1 MIFDQAMSIYE
12 IMSSNINF
20 NLSLR
25 TYLTKNVSVFLFS
38 KLVLKEKKW
47 LFFLFI
53 SLWENTLLWKKSQ
66 RNNKTQSTTVQIY
79 TFWSWKER
87 LEKAVTNQNKSAVPL
102 TNQEQNKN
110 QAWMRHLTSGCFP
123 RLARDVCDCRVL
135 QVLIGWLCWL
145 RLLWLAISS
154 QGLRNNHK

>member
-20 NLSLR
+20 NLSLL
-25 TYLTKNVSVFLFS
+25 TYLTRNVSVFLLS

-87 LEKAVTNQNKSAVPL
+87 LEKAVTNQNKPAVPL
-102 TNQEQNKN
+102 TNQEQNKTRRECVTWLVGVSRSWHGMYVI
-110 QAWMRHLTSGCFP
+110 AECFKF
-123 RLARDVCDCRVL
+123 
-135 QVLIGWLCWL
+135 
-145 RLLWLAISS
+145 WLAHCA
-154 QGLRNNHK
+154 GCVCCDWLFHHRD